1 MNVYVIVFVEC
12 CAAALALFMSLVVLS
27 EREKNTRAILRAD
40 INEWLQYEN
49 DSVRELGMLGLNSA
63 LRAQLQRELSAA
75 RYIVKCLKGK
85 LRART
90 RLDIC
95 F

>member
-12 CAAALALFMSLVVLS
+12 CAAVLALFVSLVVLNDK
-27 EREKNTRAILRAD
+27 EKDLRGRIRSD
-40 INEWLQYEN
+40 ISEWLQYEN
-49 DSVRELGMLGLNSA
+49 DLVRQLGELGLGSA
-63 LRAQLQRELSAA
+63 LRGQAQRELAAA

>member
-12 CAAALALFMSLVVLS
+12 CAAVLTLFVSLVILS

-63 LRAQLQRELSAA
+63 LRAQLQRELAAA